1 MQRVQRTIADLG
13 CTRDV
18 PRMAPHDKV
27 AKALDAM
34 CRGGHECVL
43 VVDDRPTLRGI
54 FTSRDFLR
62 RVAAPRR
69 DPQQLELREVMTEKP
84 EALRPRDSVAYAINR
99 MTAGG
104 FRNVPIVDDDRTVI
118 GVVAIWDVIRHLDDI
133 FDDLRAN
140 LAARTGDDEISGVTW
155 IDTGGG

>member
-1 MQRVQRTIADLG
+1 
-13 CTRDV
+13 
-18 PRMAPHDKV
+18 MAPDDSV

-62 RVAAPRR
+62 RVAATRR
-69 DPQQLELREVMTEKP
+69 DPAKLALREVMTERP
-84 EALRPRDSVAYAINR
+84 ETLRPRDAVAYAINR

-104 FRNVPIVDDDRTVI
+104 YRNVPIVDDDRTVM
-118 GVVAIWDVIRHLDDI
+118 GVVTIWDVIRHLDDI
-133 FDDLRAN
+133 FDQLRAPV
-140 LAARTGDDEISGVTW
+140 LTAPESDISGVTW
-155 IDTGGG
+155 VDTGGG

>member
-1 MQRVQRTIADLG
+1 MTRVERTIAELG

-18 PRMAPHDKV
+18 PQMAPDDRV
-27 AKALDAM
+27 SKALDAM

-43 VVDDRPTLRGI
+43 VVDDRPVLRGI

-62 RVAAPRR
+62 RVAATRR
-69 DPQQLELREVMTEKP
+69 DPAKLSLREVMTERP
-84 EALRPRDSVAYAINR
+84 ETLRPRDGVTYAINC

-104 FRNVPIVDDDRTVI
+104 YRNVPIVDDDRTVV
-118 GVVAIWDVIRHLDDI
+118 GVVTIWDVIRHLDDI
-133 FDDLRAN
+133 FDQLRVP
-140 LAARTGDDEISGVTW
+140 TPTPPESDISGVTW

>member
-1 MQRVQRTIADLG
+1 MHRVQRTISDLG

-18 PRMAPHDKV
+18 PRMAPGDTV

-69 DPQQLELREVMTEKP
+69 DPQKLALREVMTEKP
-84 EALRPRDSVAYAINR
+84 EVLRPRDSVAYAINR

-104 FRNVPIVDDDRTVI
+104 YRNVPIVDDDRTVI
-118 GVVAIWDVIRHLDDI
+118 GVVAVWDVIRHLDDI
-133 FDDLRAN
+133 FDDLRIP
-140 LAARTGDDEISGVTW
+140 LAGRPEDEISGVVW

>member
-1 MQRVQRTIADLG
+1 
-13 CTRDV
+13 
-18 PRMAPHDKV
+18 MAPDDKV

-43 VVDDRPTLRGI
+43 VVDDRPILRGI

-62 RVAAPRR
+62 RVAVPRKE
-69 DPQQLELREVMTEKP
+69 PVQVTLREVMTEKP
-84 EALRPRDSVAYAINR
+84 EVLRPRDSVAYAINR

-104 FRNVPIVDDDRTVI
+104 FRNVPIVDDDRSVI
-118 GVVAIWDVIRHLDDI
+118 GVVVIWDVIRHLDDI
-133 FDDLRAN
+133 FDQLRAPVPA
-140 LAARTGDDEISGVTW
+140 LPDSDISGVTW

>member
-1 MQRVQRTIADLG
+1 MHRVHKTIQDVG

-18 PRMAPHDKV
+18 PQMRPDDKV
-27 AKALDAM
+27 SKALDAM

-62 RVAAPRR
+62 RVAAPRK
-69 DPQQLELREVMTEKP
+69 DPEQLTLREVMTERP
-84 EALRPRDSVAYAINR
+84 EVLRPGDSVSYAINR
-99 MTAGG
+99 MTRGG
-104 FRNVPIVDDDRTVI
+104 FRNVPIVDDERNVL
-118 GVVAIWDVIRHLDDI
+118 GVVVIWDVIGHLDDI
-133 FDDLRAN
+133 FDELRVPT
-140 LAARTGDDEISGVTW
+140 LGRPEDDISGVTW

>member
-1 MQRVQRTIADLG
+1 MHRVLRTISDLG

-18 PRMAPHDKV
+18 PRMAPDDKV
-27 AKALDAM
+27 SKALDAM

-54 FTSRDFLR
+54 FTSRDFLH

-69 DPQQLELREVMTEKP
+69 DPQQIALREVMTQKP
-84 EALRPRDSVAYAINR
+84 EVLRPRDSVAYAINR

-133 FDDLRAN
+133 FDDLRGPMSG
-140 LAARTGDDEISGVTW
+140 RPDEDISGVTW

>member
-1 MQRVQRTIADLG
+1 MQRVHQTIADLG

-18 PRMAPHDKV
+18 PQMAPSDTV

-43 VVDDRPTLRGI
+43 VVDDRPILRGI

-69 DPQQLELREVMTEKP
+69 DPKTIPLSEVMTEKP
-84 EALRPRDSVAYAINR
+84 ETLRPSDSVAYAINR

-104 FRNVPIVDDDRTVI
+104 YRNVPIIGDDRSVL
-118 GVVAIWDVIRHLDDI
+118 GVVVIWDVIRHLDDI
-133 FDDLRAN
+133 FDDLRIPV
-140 LAARTGDDEISGVTW
+140 LGRPEDDISGVTW

>member
-1 MQRVQRTIADLG
+1 MQRVERTIADLG

-18 PRMAPHDKV
+18 PRMAPDDRV

-43 VVDDRPTLRGI
+43 VVDDRPVLRGI

-62 RVAAPRR
+62 RVAATRR
-69 DPQQLELREVMTEKP
+69 DPAKLALREVMTERP
-84 EALRPRDSVAYAINR
+84 ETLRPRDGVTYAINR

-104 FRNVPIVDDDRTVI
+104 FRNVPIVDDDRTVV
-118 GVVAIWDVIRHLDDI
+118 GVVTIWDVIRHLDDI
-133 FDDLRAN
+133 FDQLRVPVPA
-140 LAARTGDDEISGVTW
+140 LPESDISGVTW

>member
-1 MQRVQRTIADLG
+1 MHRVLRTISDLG

-18 PRMAPHDKV
+18 PRMAPDDKV

-43 VVDDRPTLRGI
+43 VVDTRPTLRGI

-69 DPQQLELREVMTEKP
+69 DPNAIELREVMTERP
-84 EALRPRDSVAYAINR
+84 EVLRPRDSVAYAINR

-104 FRNVPIVDDDRTVI
+104 FRNVPIVDDDRTVV

-133 FDDLRAN
+133 FDDLRIPLGGRAE
-140 LAARTGDDEISGVTW
+140 DEISGVTW

>member
-1 MQRVQRTIADLG
+1 MPPDA
-13 CTRDV
+13 
-18 PRMAPHDKV
+18 KV

-43 VVDDRPTLRGI
+43 VVDDRPILRGI

-62 RVAAPRR
+62 RVAVPRK
-69 DPQQLELREVMTEKP
+69 DPTQLALREVMTEKP
-84 EALRPRDSVAYAINR
+84 EVLRPRDSVTYAINR

-133 FDDLRAN
+133 FDDLRIPQ
-140 LAARTGDDEISGVTW
+140 TGRPEDDLSGVTW